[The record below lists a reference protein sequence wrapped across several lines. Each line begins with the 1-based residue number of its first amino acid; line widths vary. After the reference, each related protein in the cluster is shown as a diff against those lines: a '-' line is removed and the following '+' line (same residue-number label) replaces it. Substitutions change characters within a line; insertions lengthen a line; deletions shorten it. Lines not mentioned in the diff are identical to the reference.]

1 MYCAACNKISL
12 LTANHLQETYALS
25 ASRSEP
31 CLPGRREALNARNE
45 IFFCYWPCI
54 CILRTVEAS
63 FLLQRGVDG
72 YGGCKIHG
80 PSLSLQ
86 NGPPPPALPWISSK
100 ANRRPHAPAA
110 TTRLPSGESDPWRS
124 FVEALRDAVSH
135 SGCCNAN
142 DEVYPLSARPQLKEG
157 ANS

>member
-1 MYCAACNKISL
+1 VSFVMYCAACNKISL

-86 NGPPPPALPWISSK
+86 NGPPLPSRGFPPRPTVAHTLPPQPQGYRPVRATHGEASSRHYVTRL
-100 ANRRPHAPAA
+100 ATAAAA
-110 TTRLPSGESDPWRS
+110 TPTTRYIP
-124 FVEALRDAVSH
+124 F
-135 SGCCNAN
+135 
-142 DEVYPLSARPQLKEG
+142 PLVP
-157 ANS
+157 N